1 MLRTQF
7 LSTVDELYN
16 IATKLN
22 VCFVFTVYVCY
33 ICILDFVSCMQIEN
47 AKSNSELQEV
57 CSSGMDLILDAGYS
71 KAIASISLDSKQE
84 LTNTLVL
91 HYTLYR
97 NKAVLDQLRSGLQ
110 VLFTILYQ

>member
-1 MLRTQF
+1 MLCTQF

-22 VCFVFTVYVCY
+22 MCFVFTVYACY
-33 ICILDFVSCMQIEN
+33 IPDFVSCLQIEN

-97 NKAVLDQLRSGLQ
+97 TQ
-110 VLFTILYQ
+110 